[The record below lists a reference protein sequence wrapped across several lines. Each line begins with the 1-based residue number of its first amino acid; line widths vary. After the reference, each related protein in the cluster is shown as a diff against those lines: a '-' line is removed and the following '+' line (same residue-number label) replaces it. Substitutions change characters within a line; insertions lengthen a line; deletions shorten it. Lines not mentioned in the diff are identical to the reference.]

1 MPGSDRSRSNAGV
14 RRIEILETQPL
25 AFEGRTFGDAGA
37 YRHIRG
43 RLTCD
48 IDPTHQLNATIVDLD
63 KAPRNRDGRVEYWTD
78 FSVLTPADAAR
89 SNGWLFYE
97 VLNRG
102 NKLGISRINNAVAS
116 NRFDKAADAG
126 DGLLMRQGFT
136 MIWSGW
142 QGDVQAG
149 QDRLAIDLPTAR
161 NPDGPIVAPSR
172 EEFIAEASGLAT
184 DEFIR
189 QTSDNVFVATLSY
202 PAANL
207 DPSLATL
214 TVRQREQDARV
225 SPPDLKWR
233 YVDGVHIEIQRAA
246 GFDRGAIHEF
256 IYPARDPK
264 VMGLGLAS
272 IRDVVSYFREGGPDD
287 GGQPNPLAA
296 GTMRRAMIF
305 GASQSGRIIRD
316 FIYEG
321 LNESLRGGI
330 VFDAALPVVTGSR
343 RSFVNARF
351 AQPGR
356 YSRQHEDHSF
366 GGDQF
371 PFSYPTLTDPHSGR
385 TDGILRRAIAADVCP
400 KIAHIDADTE
410 LWAGRGSL
418 LVTDCEGCDIEMPQ
432 PVRIYLTA
440 GVPHATAPP
449 AAAAVAQLPHN
460 PIPYSFAL
468 RALLLHLLRWV
479 EYGEA
484 PPPSAFP
491 SRSAGT
497 LVPVDQFR
505 RTFPKIPNV
514 TTPVACNRLNV
525 MDHSVQPPR
534 PGAEYPVFV
543 GAVDAD
549 GNTAGGIRHPL
560 IEVPAA
566 TATGWNLRAK
576 GYGEGD
582 LYNILGAL
590 VPFPRTEAE
599 RASSGDSR
607 PSLEARYESHQ
618 DWSKRVAAAADVQV
632 AAGFML
638 QEDAGRLSEKLKS
651 GSWSIRDLL

>member
-1 MPGSDRSRSNAGV
+1 MSDSNQSRSNAGV
-14 RRIEILETQPL
+14 RHIEILETQPL
-25 AFEGRTFGDAGA
+25 AFEGRTFGDVGA

-43 RLTCD
+43 RLICD
-48 IDPTHQLNATIVDLD
+48 INPTDQLNATIVDLD
-63 KAPRNRDGRVEYWTD
+63 KAPRNRHGRVEYRTD
-78 FSVLTPADAAR
+78 FSLLTPADAAR
-89 SNGWLFYE
+89 NNGWLFYE

-102 NKLGISRINNAVAS
+102 NKLGISRINNAIAS

-136 MIWSGW
+136 MLWSGW

-149 QDRLAIDLPTAR
+149 QDRLVIDLPTAR
-161 NPDGPIVAPSR
+161 NPDGPIVALSR
-172 EEFIAEASGLAT
+172 EEFIAEKSGLAT

-189 QTSDNVFVATLSY
+189 ETSDQAFIARLTYPVANS
-202 PAANL
+202 

-214 TVRQREQDARV
+214 TVRQREQDERV

-233 YVDGVHIEIQRAA
+233 YVDDIHIEIQRAS

-256 IYPARDPK
+256 VYPARDPK

-272 IRDVVSYFREGGPDD
+272 IRDVVSYFREGRPDD
-287 GGQPNPLAA
+287 ASHPNPLTA
-296 GTMRRAMIF
+296 GAMRRAMIF

-356 YSRQHEDHSF
+356 YSRQHEDHWYD
-366 GGDQF
+366 GDQF
-371 PFSYPTLTDPHSGR
+371 PFTYPTLTDPYSGR

-418 LVTDCEGCDIEMPQ
+418 LVTDCEGRDIEMPE
-432 PVRIYLTA
+432 PVRIYLAA

-449 AAAAVAQLPHN
+449 AAATVAQLPHN

-479 EYGEA
+479 EHGEA

-491 SRSAGT
+491 SRAAGT

-505 RTFPKIPNV
+505 RMFPKIPNV
-514 TTPVACNRLNV
+514 TTPAGCNRLNV
-525 MDHSVQPPR
+525 MDHSVQPPK

-543 GAVDAD
+543 GSVDAD

-560 IEVPAA
+560 IEVPTA

-590 VPFPRTEAE
+590 VPFAQTESE
-599 RASSGDSR
+599 RNSSGDSR
-607 PSLEARYESHQ
+607 ASLDARYGSQQE
-618 DWSKRVAAAADVQV
+618 WSKRVAAVAKAQV
-632 AAGFML
+632 EAGFLL
-638 QEDAGRLSEKLKS
+638 QEDAERLSEKLKN
-651 GSWSIRDLL
+651 GSWNIRALV